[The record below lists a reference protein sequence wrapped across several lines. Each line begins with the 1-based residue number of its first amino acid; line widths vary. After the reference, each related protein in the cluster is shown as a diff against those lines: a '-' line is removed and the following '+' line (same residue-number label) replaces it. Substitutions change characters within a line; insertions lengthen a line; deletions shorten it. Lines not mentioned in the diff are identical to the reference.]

1 MTPTPI
7 PDTLVATETI
17 RLTAE
22 DLRSFPSA
30 FQQARNLVK
39 QAWISTTA
47 AIRDGRGLIADANVA
62 ATRLSICEGCQFFS
76 NNKCSECG
84 CLVSAKAHLVAAEC
98 PQNLWGENTKVWV
111 SNSVGERDKNL
122 KSVID
127 TFTDREK
134 QKLNMLIVR
143 NRDAGLM
150 TFNFKE
156 RAFKLQYDETGQL
169 RISSR
174 PISVTPVLGD
184 TSEPTAP

>member
-17 RLTAE
+17 RLQTE
-22 DLRSFPSA
+22 DLQSFPSA

-39 QAWISTTA
+39 QAWVSTTA

-62 ATRLSICEGCQFFS
+62 ATRLGICEGCQFFS

-84 CLVSAKAHLVAAEC
+84 CLVSAKVHLVAAEC

-111 SNSVGERDKNL
+111 SNSVGERDRNL

-184 TSEPTAP
+184 ASEPTTP